1 MTTETTLMRR
11 DLEAIRAQLDS
22 RDRLKNP
29 VLFPATVYGYDT
41 STRYTDVL
49 VDGDDDTIIVGNVTG
64 YALSEGQRVY
74 VEFTPSGG
82 AHVRSVI
89 TDGQWMDYDPDVYN
103 VTLGTG
109 GTTYGRWTTVNGIV
123 HFRANFVLGTGSNIT
138 SYIGVGLPVNGY
150 VATDDFQPVIAW
162 ADDVSANIRR
172 GGVGVILDGS
182 PEQATRF
189 ASDGTALGWNGAEPF
204 IWADGDRLF
213 VSGTYEPD

>member
-1 MTTETTLMRR
+1 MSGELEIVKR
-11 DLEAIRAQLDS
+11 DLEAFRAALDAQT
-22 RDRLKNP
+22 RVRQPTLY
-29 VLFPATVYGYDT
+29 PATVYGYDT
-41 STRYTDVL
+41 GTRYADVL
-49 VDGDDDTIIVGNVTG
+49 VDSDDETIIVGNATG
-64 YALSEGQRVY
+64 FALSEGQRVY
-74 VEFTPSGG
+74 VEFLPSGG

-109 GTTYGRWTTVNGIV
+109 GTTYGRWTIANGVV
-123 HFRANFVLGTGSNIT
+123 HFRANFVLGTGSSIS

-162 ADDVSANIRR
+162 ADDVSASIRK

-189 ASDGTALGWNGAEPF
+189 VGDGSTLGWNATNPF
-204 IWADGDRLF
+204 TWADGDRLF
-213 VSGTYEPD
+213 ISGTYEPD